1 MFKIKTNQLFQ
12 YSLKFAFQSNFLANI
27 KNKHSILIAVTN
39 DLSTDQR
46 VHKVA
51 SFLERSGWNVT
62 LVGRLLP
69 HSLPLNRSYKT
80 KRFRLFFNKGA
91 LFYANYNLRLFLWLI
106 FQRKTTAIL
115 SNDLDTL
122 LACFLASKMKNST
135 VYYDSHELYTEV
147 PELTNRP
154 RVRKVWLAIEKWIF
168 PKLKNVYTVN
178 HSIAEIYQEKYRVPI
193 RVVRNVSP
201 LWQPKSRLSRIELGL
216 PEDKDI
222 IILQGAGINIDRG
235 AEEAVAAMHF
245 VSNAVLVFVGSGD
258 VLPLLKK
265 KVAAEKLEDKVIFIG
280 KKPYEEM
287 MQYTHHASLGLTLD
301 KDTNA
306 NYRYSLPNKV
316 FDYMHAG
323 TPIVASN
330 LVEIRRLIEQHD
342 IGRIIASHDP
352 KDIAACIQQLL
363 NDKGL
368 LRTLKE
374 NCLIAA
380 KKEHWEVEEKVLM
393 EIYRQG
399 E

>member
-1 MFKIKTNQLFQ
+1 MNKTNQLFQ

-122 LACFLASKMKNST
+122 FACFLASKMKNST

-168 PKLKNVYTVN
+168 PKIKNVYTVN

>member
-1 MFKIKTNQLFQ
+1 MNKTKNQLFQ

>member
-1 MFKIKTNQLFQ
+1 MNKTKNQLFQ

-147 PELTNRP
+147 PELTKRP

>member
-1 MFKIKTNQLFQ
+1 MNKTNQLFQ

-147 PELTNRP
+147 PELTKRP

>member
-1 MFKIKTNQLFQ
+1 LYFKVAKLASIK
-12 YSLKFAFQSNFLANI
+12 Y
-27 KNKHSILIAVTN
+27 KHSILIAVTN

-51 SFLERSGWNVT
+51 FFLEQSGWNVT
-62 LVGRLLP
+62 VVGRLLP

-91 LFYANYNLRLFLWLI
+91 LFYANYNLRLFFWLV
-106 FQRKTTAIL
+106 FHGKTTAIL

-122 LACFLASKMKNST
+122 LACFLASKIKRSEI
-135 VYYDSHELYTEV
+135 YYDSHELYTEV

-178 HSIAEIYQEKYRVPI
+178 HSIAAIYREKYGVPI

-201 LWQPKSRLSRIELGL
+201 LWQQKSIATRAALGL

-245 VSNAVLVFVGSGD
+245 ISNAVLVFVGSGD
-258 VLPLLKK
+258 VLPLLME
-265 KVAAEKLEDKVIFIG
+265 KVVEEKLEEKVIFIG
-280 KKPYEEM
+280 KKPYDEM

-306 NYRYSLPNKV
+306 NYRYSLPNKL

-330 LVEIRRLIEQHD
+330 LVEIRNLIEQHD

-363 NDKGL
+363 DDKQL
-368 LRTLKE
+368 LSSLKK

-380 KKEHWEVEEKVLM
+380 KKEHWGEEEKVLM
-393 EIYRQG
+393 EIYKQG

>member
-1 MFKIKTNQLFQ
+1 LFKIKTNQLFQ

>member
-1 MFKIKTNQLFQ
+1 MNKTKNQLFQ

-147 PELTNRP
+147 PELTKRP

-168 PKLKNVYTVN
+168 PKIKNVYTVN

>member
-1 MFKIKTNQLFQ
+1 M
-12 YSLKFAFQSNFLANI
+12 ANI

-147 PELTNRP
+147 PELTKRP